1 MSQKRNP
8 DRFLATSCFAWCV
21 LAVGLAA
28 GRGIAQDDPGD
39 SSAKRIDEILTQLQK
54 RSDGLKDIQCKVR
67 FVEDDQINLSKRIKT
82 GTIRFLMTDPN
93 PYFMVHFK
101 RVEVEGLLGKQ
112 EWYLFDGRWLYLALE
127 RIRQVT
133 EQEIARPGEKLD
145 LFDLER
151 APFPVPFGHKKDTIL
166 RHFNVTL
173 AAPAK
178 GDPPNTDHIVCV
190 PKPTSNLKRRY
201 EKLELYVNK
210 DVHLPSRIVVT
221 RNDGLEINTADF
233 PDLSTRSINNGLSKK
248 DFVKPKAWN
257 KYEVVIERLGPKK

>member
-1 MSQKRNP
+1 MIHTQYHVGR
-8 DRFLATSCFAWCV
+8 V
-21 LAVGLAA
+21 LAVCLTWSAA
-28 GRGIAQDDPGD
+28 NLGPTVSGAVAQDD
-39 SSAKRIDEILTQLQK
+39 SSGASSQRIDDILTKLQA
-54 RSDGLKDIQCKVR
+54 RSEGLRDIRCKVR
-67 FVEDDQINLSKRIKT
+67 FVEDDRINLSKRTKY
-82 GTIRFLMTDPN
+82 GTLRFLMTDPN
-93 PYFMVHFK
+93 PHFLIHFD
-101 RVEVEGLLGKQ
+101 RVESEGILGKQ

-127 RIRQVT
+127 RIKQVT

-151 APFPVPFGHKKDTIL
+151 APFPVPFGQKKETIL
-166 RHFNVTL
+166 RNFNVTL

-190 PKPTSNLKRRY
+190 PKTTSSLKRRY
-201 EKLELYVNK
+201 DKLELYVNK

-233 PDLSTRSINNGLSKK
+233 PDLTSRSINSGLSKK